1 MRHLNGEK
9 EQVGGRGTG
18 GERDGRG
25 GNRREI
31 ERDGNREMLGIGMG
45 KGIG

>member
-1 MRHLNGEK
+1 MEK
-9 EQVGGRGTG
+9 KNKWERGGQ
-18 GERDGRG
+18 GERGMG
-25 GNRREI
+25 EGEI